1 MWTFPCPG
9 STPYGRDVPTSRAE
23 AAPTIGRRAR
33 LVTAELLGWFAVSF
47 AALSSFYLP
56 LSVVPTSVVEQGAS
70 PVVAGWVMTT
80 LLGSAVVAEI
90 LTPRM
95 LRLCAARCL
104 AAIGLAFMAVASAAV
119 ALTPTMATV
128 VALSGLQ
135 GFGFGL
141 LVVVVAAEIGA
152 LLPHDR
158 RGEGLGMAGLV
169 ACVPA
174 VTGLPAGLWLADRF
188 GAPWSSLATTG
199 SALLGIAVLATVPTR
214 RAEQS
219 PPAPHG
225 LLAVLHTGR
234 RHHAL
239 AFFTVA
245 ASAGV
250 LITFLPS
257 TTCRRHDCGN
267 RPSAAF
273 AGRHADASGGRPTRR
288 SSWTSAMAGGGVGR
302 HRCRAPP
309 ARCRG
314 NVDDAAAGR
323 HRLRGRLRC
332 CTELQPDTD
341 DAGRRDR

>member
-1 MWTFPCPG
+1 MWTLPCPG

-141 LVVVVAAEIGA
+141 LAVVVAAELGA

-174 VTGLPAGLWLADRF
+174 VTGLPAGLWLAD
-188 GAPWSSLATTG
+188 SSARPGRASPQQGPRSSESQSWRRSRPGGPNRAHRHPTACWQCSTPGGGTTR
-199 SALLGIAVLATVPTR
+199 SRSSP
-214 RAEQS
+214 S
-219 PPAPHG
+219 PP
-225 LLAVLHTGR
+225 VLG
-234 RHHAL
+234 
-239 AFFTVA
+239 
-245 ASAGV
+245 
-250 LITFLPS
+250 
-257 TTCRRHDCGN
+257 C
-267 RPSAAF
+267 
-273 AGRHADASGGRPTRR
+273 
-288 SSWTSAMAGGGVGR
+288 
-302 HRCRAPP
+302 
-309 ARCRG
+309 
-314 NVDDAAAGR
+314 
-323 HRLRGRLRC
+323 
-332 CTELQPDTD
+332 
-341 DAGRRDR
+341 